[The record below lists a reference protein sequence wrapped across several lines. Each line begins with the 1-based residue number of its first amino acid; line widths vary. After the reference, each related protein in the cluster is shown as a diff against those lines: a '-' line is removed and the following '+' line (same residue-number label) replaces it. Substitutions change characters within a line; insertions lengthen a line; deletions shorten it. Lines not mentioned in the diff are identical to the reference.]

1 MEVSKIQL
9 SKTELSKIER
19 CKDNI
24 NGHCKMFG
32 RRESCEEC
40 SEYSVGEDRSEE
52 EKKSEEDDEEYD

>member
-32 RRESCEEC
+32 RRENCEEC
-40 SEYSVGEDRSEE
+40 SEYSVGEDWNDE
-52 EKKSEEDDEEYD
+52 EKKSKEEDEEI